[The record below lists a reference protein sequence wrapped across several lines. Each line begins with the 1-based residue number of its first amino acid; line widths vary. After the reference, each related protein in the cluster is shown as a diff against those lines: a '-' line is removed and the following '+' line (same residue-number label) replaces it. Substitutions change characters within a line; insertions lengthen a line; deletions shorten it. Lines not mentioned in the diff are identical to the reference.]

1 MPDLHPCP
9 ACHGDG
15 GHDFRDM
22 DAPLERLARVFGL
35 PYVPLG
41 IMPCG
46 FCEGLGE
53 ITEDELRDAEAVAR
67 ATADQ
72 FQAAVRAGEVVL
84 P

>member
-1 MPDLHPCP
+1 METCL

-22 DAPLERLARVFGL
+22 DAPLERLSRVFGL

-67 ATADQ
+67 AIADQ
-72 FQAAVRAGEVVL
+72 FQAGVRDGRITV
-84 P
+84 